1 MKLKIFRLLQQ
12 KSKEQIS
19 KRQQM
24 MQIQTST
31 KCQLLKLAKYI
42 LKIVKKLIKVEMNTW
57 ISVQKRNKLLLNFC
71 SNDIL
76 RALFNRI
83 WMLVSL
89 FTFFIT
95 LFWFITTKI
104 DPTDPEIYHQYRLKA
119 QKAKYQTKLNCYCK
133 ICLAFVKGPSKHCKS
148 CNRCT
153 DQFDHHC
160 IWLNNCIGSQNYKFF
175 FILMFLL
182 ELYLITVMIVS
193 FMIKSIICYIEIGIT
208 FLLLIPITFLL
219 VMHIYFR
226 FKGITTYEYILLKRK
241 IAQKPSTTSTTGKL
255 DEKLQEITQNQTN
268 IQTNILSRNYI
279 QQTNLNP
286 LTNNQKSQ
294 NNNKQPIDWDQE
306 DADVED
312 AQSFHVKE
320 PLPLSSQKSSGRQLD
335 LQCNSANRRTCP
347 NSHRGNTSGLQLT
360 DHKPIKSLFN
370 VKDVQNL
377 YEDHMVNNV
386 NEGSIIHFDSKNSQ
400 KTDQLDINI

>member
-1 MKLKIFRLLQQ
+1 M
-12 KSKEQIS
+12 
-19 KRQQM
+19 
-24 MQIQTST
+24 
-31 KCQLLKLAKYI
+31 I
-42 LKIVKKLIKVEMNTW
+42 LFETLEY
-57 ISVQKRNKLLLNFC
+57 
-71 SNDIL
+71 
-76 RALFNRI
+76 NRI

-95 LFWFITTKI
+95 LFWFIATKI
-104 DPTDPEIYHQYRLKA
+104 DPTDPEIYHQYRLKE

-133 ICLAFVKGPSKHCKS
+133 ICLAFVKTSSKHCKS

-160 IWLNNCIGSQNYKFF
+160 IWLNNCIGLQNYKFF
-175 FILMFLL
+175 FILIVLL
-182 ELYLITVMIVS
+182 ELYLITVLIVC
-193 FMIKSIICYIEIGIT
+193 FMIKSIIGYIEIGFT

-219 VMHIYFR
+219 FMHIYFR

-241 IAQKPSTTSTTGKL
+241 IAQKTSTEKI
-255 DEKLQEITQNQTN
+255 DEKQQENTSNQTN
-268 IQTNILSRNYI
+268 IQTNIVSRNYI

-294 NNNKQPIDWDQE
+294 NNKQQIDWDQE

-312 AQSFHVKE
+312 AQSFHAKE

-335 LQCNSANRRTCP
+335 QQCNSANRRTCP
-347 NSHRGNTSGLQLT
+347 NTHRGNTSGLQLT
-360 DHKPIKSLFN
+360 EHKPIKSLFN

-377 YEDHMVNNV
+377 YEDHMINNV
-386 NEGSIIHFDSKNSQ
+386 NEGSIIHFDSKHSQ